1 MCIDYHQLNAE
12 NIPKSYPIPSHKD
25 LFDDFSYAKGFTV
38 WDLSTAY
45 WHIPLREED
54 IHKTAF
60 GLPKGKYEW
69 LVMSFGLKH
78 AAFLLS
84 YAMDN
89 ILAEFKKAK
98 SFFVFCTARD
108 LNIWIYFKKCYK
120 NSQIMVFI

>member
-1 MCIDYHQLNAE
+1 MNAE
-12 NIPKSYPIPSHKD
+12 TIPKSYLIPSHKN

-45 WHIPLREED
+45 WHIPLWEED
-54 IHKTAF
+54 VQKTAF

-69 LVMSFGLKH
+69 LVMSFGLKD

-84 YAMDN
+84 YVMDK

-98 SFFVFCTARD
+98 SFFDDRILYGKRFEH
-108 LNIWIYFKKCYK
+108 LHLL
-120 NSQIMVFI
+120 